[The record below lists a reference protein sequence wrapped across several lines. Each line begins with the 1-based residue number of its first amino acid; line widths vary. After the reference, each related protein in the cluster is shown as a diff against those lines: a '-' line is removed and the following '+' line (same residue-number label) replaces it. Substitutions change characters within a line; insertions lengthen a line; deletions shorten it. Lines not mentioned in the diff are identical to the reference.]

1 MAVNR
6 RPIVKSLVIV
16 DSRSL
21 ISFLVNVLLQAA
33 QSNSNYH
40 QWNPQALLAASLPL
54 RLISQITALISRDW
68 QVTR

>member
-6 RPIVKSLVIV
+6 RPIVKGLVVV

-40 QWNPQALLAASLPL
+40 QWNPQA
-54 RLISQITALISRDW
+54 RLSSVVKSAVIF
-68 QVTR
+68 